1 MKKIIFMLALAVSAF
16 AGEISCD
23 DMLRQADS
31 KGVQIMPRTFDS
43 IQSGNWVCH
52 EEEDGKF
59 IAVARAEHH
68 FLTIEGTSTDDR
80 YVERLADGE
89 REVSVKTGVSGRSVS
104 FLPFGNI
111 EELQAPYL

>member
-1 MKKIIFMLALAVSAF
+1 MKKIMFMLALAVSAF

-43 IQSGNWVCH
+43 IQDGNWLCH
-52 EEEDGKF
+52 EEDDGRF
-59 IAVARAEHH
+59 IAVSLTEHH

-111 EELQAPYL
+111 EALQAPYL

>member
-1 MKKIIFMLALAVSAF
+1 MNKIILIVALAVSAF

-43 IQSGNWVCH
+43 IQGGNWVCH
-52 EEEDGKF
+52 EEDDGKF
-59 IAVARAEHH
+59 IAVALNEHH
-68 FLTIEGTSTDDR
+68 YLSIEGTSTDDR

>member
-1 MKKIIFMLALAVSAF
+1 MKKIIFIFALAVSAF

-43 IQSGNWVCH
+43 IQGGNWVCH
-52 EEEDGKF
+52 EEDGRF

-68 FLTIEGTSTDDR
+68 YLSIEGTSTDDR

-89 REVSVKTGVSGRSVS
+89 REVSVKTGVGSRSVS

-111 EELQAPYL
+111 EKLQAPYL

>member
-1 MKKIIFMLALAVSAF
+1 MKKIIFIFALAVSAF

-31 KGVQIMPRTFDS
+31 KGVQIMPKTFDS
-43 IQSGNWVCH
+43 IQGGNWVCH
-52 EEEDGKF
+52 EEDGRF
-59 IAVARAEHH
+59 IAVARTEHH
-68 FLTIEGTSTDDR
+68 YLSIEGMSTDDR

-89 REVSVKTGVSGRSVS
+89 REVSVKTDESGRSVS

-111 EELQAPYL
+111 EEMQAPYL